1 MLTFEV
7 LGVRFILGDLS
18 GLPPGA
24 CRRGDLSDFPVSLHV
39 VVVGGVGG
47 GKNVGQS
54 SSESFYCDTQTHS
67 LQGSHMDG
75 AQMGCGLGSMGGGSN
90 AQCQCVNGVGERY
103 VPRGSGR
110 LHRHCIKLLP
120 GAKRGTVQYHK
131 VRNSFDH
138 RRDLIISIL
147 CLGLALD

>member
-75 AQMGCGLGSMGGGSN
+75 VQMGCGLGSR
-90 AQCQCVNGVGERY
+90 GVVLMRSAS
-103 VPRGSGR
+103 VSTGSGR
-110 LHRHCIKLLP
+110 GTYREALGDFIGIASSCCQEQR
-120 GAKRGTVQYHK
+120 GAQCSITRSGIL
-131 VRNSFDH
+131 S
-138 RRDLIISIL
+138 II
-147 CLGLALD
+147 GET